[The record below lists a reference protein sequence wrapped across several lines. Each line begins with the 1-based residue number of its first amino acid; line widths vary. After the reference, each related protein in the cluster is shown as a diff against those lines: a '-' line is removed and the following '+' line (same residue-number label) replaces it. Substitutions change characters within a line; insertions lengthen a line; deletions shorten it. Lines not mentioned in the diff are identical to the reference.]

1 MRPSGGITTEKGTKG
16 IGECREWLYVGV
28 YRYTRPRGGII
39 IEKEERKG
47 ENRKNQEGETS
58 MERERGRKYVKGE
71 RGKMK
76 EEGRS
81 G

>member
-1 MRPSGGITTEKGTKG
+1 
-16 IGECREWLYVGV
+16 
-28 YRYTRPRGGII
+28 
-39 IEKEERKG
+39 
-47 ENRKNQEGETS
+47 

-81 G
+81 GWKGERRSTGER